1 MVATGMA
8 LLAYVALFSV
18 AKFRRIKKEK
28 IEYKKIKRAVKEISP
43 EEAALRLAAQNA
55 EKDFLAGKAGGQPL
69 NNQLANIGQIR
80 PTSGLAL
87 TPTNA
92 ARRPLRSSQSFVER
106 RDTAFKVV

>member
-1 MVATGMA
+1 MA

-69 NNQLANIGQIR
+69 NNQLASINHIR
-80 PTSGLAL
+80 PTSGFAP

-92 ARRPLRSSQSFVER
+92 AKRPLRSSQSFVER
-106 RDTAFKVV
+106 RGTVFKVI